1 MTCMAS
7 SERQPFPSR
16 LSFTLRKRGLLHL
29 LCSWWG
35 NKERRAAGPG
45 EGPSGNHERRESARG
60 GAHESST
67 TGRGRLCGR
76 TAGRGPESTGP
87 VWCRLVKVTGLCV
100 RQTWGTGVYQ

>member
-60 GAHESST
+60 GPRELHHGEGQA
-67 TGRGRLCGR
+67 
-76 TAGRGPESTGP
+76 
-87 VWCRLVKVTGLCV
+87 VWPDCREGS
-100 RQTWGTGVYQ
+100 